1 MKNTSANPCQIW
13 VFVQCECQINRIP
26 DLKIELMQRPSN
38 TGSALAGGNPDVAS
52 SRFSSLFLSPRPA
65 MLRLSNPQGS
75 LWDQLLPI
83 QVRRLSAE
91 LTAIDT
97 CLADERFF
105 EPYLQRSTR

>member
-1 MKNTSANPCQIW
+1 MKNASANPCQIG

-26 DLKIELMQRPSN
+26 DLKIELMRRRSH
-38 TGSALAGGNPDVAS
+38 TDSTLAGGNPNDRS
-52 SRFSSLFLSPRPA
+52 SRSGSRFLSPRPT
-65 MLRLSNPQGS
+65 MLRLRDPQGS

-97 CLADERFF
+97 CLA
-105 EPYLQRSTR
+105 